1 MKLAIFDFD
10 STLMDGE
17 TLEFLAK
24 EIGIEDKI
32 KNITDK
38 AMKGE
43 LDFFES
49 LNKKSILTKFDEL
62 TNKSINSSI
71 NPFNLLLNTKM
82 TLANDKICF
91 GLK

>member
-1 MKLAIFDFD
+1 MEVQVNKLEAISFESYVNNFDKTT
-10 STLMDGE
+10 SL
-17 TLEFLAK
+17 
-24 EIGIEDKI
+24 KI
-32 KNITDK
+32 
-38 AMKGE
+38 
-43 LDFFES
+43 FES

-71 NPFNLLLNTKM
+71 NTFNLLLNTKM